1 MLATP
6 VTVLTFA
13 SVTSA
18 KTLSAQTGALQ
29 ADEIAIYRV
38 LLRHPEFSGRGLSLA
53 PVVLLRDVR
62 GEFGVILS
70 AATLFNEWQSF
81 ELSRHEGCVP
91 ASGEIDQFRDATR
104 RVRSRPR
111 RDRSGAA
118 RIVSCLGAPSD
129 VAERQTFLFRVGFSN
144 DRQQAITAISNCWTG
159 RESCFSEQAKGGT
172 RSKSS
177 SSGTCRIAGDRE
189 WFYDWSCHRQQPN

>member
-70 AATLFNEWQSF
+70 AATLFNEWQS
-81 ELSRHEGCVP
+81 LSYQGT
-91 ASGEIDQFRDATR
+91 RDAFLR
-104 RVRSRPR
+104 AARSTNSAMLP
-111 RDRSGAA
+111 GEFEAGPGVTVVEPP

-129 VAERQTFLFRVGFSN
+129 VAERQTFLFRVGFSS

-159 RESCFSEQAKGGT
+159 RAVLFQRTSEGWHAVEALVT
-172 RSKSS
+172 W
-177 SSGTCRIAGDRE
+177 TL
-189 WFYDWSCHRQQPN
+189 PNRR